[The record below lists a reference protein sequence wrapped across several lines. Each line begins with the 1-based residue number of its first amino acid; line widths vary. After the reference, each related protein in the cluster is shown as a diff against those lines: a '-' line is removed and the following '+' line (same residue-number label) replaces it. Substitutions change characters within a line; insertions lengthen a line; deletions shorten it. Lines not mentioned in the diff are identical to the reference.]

1 MGRTERVALI
11 EALQVARGGS
21 TVIVYLT
28 NTRDGIEANMAMD
41 VVPQIYRHLQAAG
54 VTKESSRVDLVIHSN
69 GGDGVVPWRLVSLIR
84 EFAAEFTVLVP
95 NRAYSAATLTALGA
109 DTVLMHPMGMLGPID
124 PTVGTVF
131 NPTNPDNP
139 SQKLGISVED
149 VSSYIA
155 LVRDDVGI
163 RHEEELVQ
171 AFKLLA
177 EKVHPLALGTVKRST
192 SQSRMLAE
200 RLMRSRKNGPTVDN
214 HSITEIIEKL
224 TSKLYFHGHPIHRGE
239 ARDELKLP
247 YVLDAPDNVADAMW
261 ALFEAYSDELKLER
275 QFNPFDEA
283 TGGGTP
289 IALPTPP
296 SIMPNGQMVPS
307 IPNVHRAAIGP
318 VPHALVESVARS
330 DRFLVSYDAV
340 ITREWNGTANA
351 NLSVWKAAWE
361 EETTPVPP
369 SA

>member
-1 MGRTERVALI
+1 MGRQERLQLI
-11 EALQVARGGS
+11 EELQRARGGT

-41 VVPQIYRHLQAAG
+41 VVPQVYRHLRAAG
-54 VTKESSRVDLVIHSN
+54 VNKESGRVDLLIHSN

-95 NRAYSAATLTALGA
+95 NRAYSAATLMALGA
-109 DTVLMHPMGMLGPID
+109 DSVLMHPMGVLGPID
-124 PTVGTVF
+124 PTVGTAF

-139 SQKLGISVED
+139 AQKLGISVED

-171 AFKLLA
+171 AFKVLA

-200 RLMRSRKNGPTVDN
+200 RLMRSRKNGPAVDD
-214 HSITEIIEKL
+214 HSISEIIEKL
-224 TSKLYFHGHPIHRGE
+224 TSKLYFHGHPIHRSE

-247 YVLDAPDNVADAMW
+247 YVLDAPDAVADAMW
-261 ALFEAYSDELKLER
+261 ALYEAYSDELKLER

-289 IALPTPP
+289 TPLPNPP
-296 SIMPNGQMVPS
+296 QLLSTGQMVPS
-307 IPNVHRAAIGP
+307 VPSIHEARLDP
-318 VPHALVESVARS
+318 VAHALVESVARS
-330 DRFLVSYDAV
+330 DRYLVTYNAV
-340 ITREWNGTANA
+340 IVREWNGPANA
-351 NLSVWKAAWE
+351 NLSIWRTAWE
-361 EETTPVPP
+361 QEI
-369 SA
+369 